1 MKDEADVILATG
13 IVPANMS
20 NAQLKTVL
28 LPLKTKA
35 DGAMPTRKQDMI
47 VAYDNWRHRA
57 APIFNVLEVGNSEE
71 VEVNGDS
78 RTDVDEDGCMDVDV
92 DEDVL
97 QAMLDLGKV
106 AAI

>member
-71 VEVNGDS
+71 V
-78 RTDVDEDGCMDVDV
+78 
-92 DEDVL
+92 
-97 QAMLDLGKV
+97 
-106 AAI
+106 